1 MEPAVVES
9 TKEGLGESPKLE
21 EEIHNVTIKGK
32 KLYVDGYLKSN
43 LDKAKEIIRKDW
55 DIVFV
60 YDGYE
65 GSGKSV
71 KAMQDCFYFDH
82 SFNIERICF
91 DPRQFAK
98 QIRLAKPYQAV
109 LYDEAFTGLNA
120 RAAMSLINRTLVKM
134 LAEIR
139 QKKLFVGIVMPTFFD
154 LDRYVA
160 LWRSRALI
168 HVYMGQNFQRGF
180 FMFFNMARKKQL
192 YVFGKKFYSYHKP
205 TANFKGRFTNTY
217 VVDQQEYRKRKR
229 DSLMKRGTDEEKKL
243 VQAEVQKEMFERL
256 YNMNEIKGFTNIT
269 KAKILGISEGNY
281 YYKVKTYE
289 ETGELQ

>member
-1 MEPAVVES
+1 MMR
-9 TKEGLGESPKLE
+9 GLLWVKME
-21 EEIHNVTIKGK
+21 EEIDENAIHNVEVKGK
-32 KLYVDGYLKSN
+32 KLYIDGFLKSN

-71 KAMQDCFYFDH
+71 KAMQDCFYFDNT
-82 SFNIERICF
+82 FNMDRVCF
-91 DPRQFAK
+91 DPREFTRAIKKAQ
-98 QIRLAKPYQAV
+98 PYQAV

-139 QKKLFVGIVMPTFFD
+139 QKRLFVGIVMPTFFD

-168 HVYMGQNFQRGF
+168 HVYMGKNFQRGF
-180 FMFFNMARKKQL
+180 FMFFNMERKKQL
-192 YVFGKKFYSYHKP
+192 YVLGKKYYSYYKP
-205 TANFKGRFTNTY
+205 PANFKGRFTNTY
-217 VVDQQEYRKRKR
+217 VMDEVEYRKRKR
-229 DSLMKRGTDEEKKL
+229 DSLMKRGSDQEKRLMEEQ
-243 VQAEVQKEMFERL
+243 VRNSMFERL
-256 YNMNEIKGFTNIT
+256 VGFEGITNVQ
-269 KAKILGISEGNY
+269 KAKILGIPEGTY
-281 YYKVKTYE
+281 YYKLKNYE
-289 ETGELQ
+289 ETGEL

>member
-1 MEPAVVES
+1 M
-9 TKEGLGESPKLE
+9 E
-21 EEIHNVTIKGK
+21 EEIDENAIHNVEVKGK
-32 KLYVDGYLKSN
+32 KLYIDGFLKSN

-71 KAMQDCFYFDH
+71 KAMQDCFYFDNT
-82 SFNIERICF
+82 FNMDRVCF
-91 DPRQFAK
+91 DPREFTRAIKKAQ
-98 QIRLAKPYQAV
+98 PYQAV

-139 QKKLFVGIVMPTFFD
+139 QKRLFVGIVMPTFFD

-168 HVYMGQNFQRGF
+168 HVYMGKNFQRGF
-180 FMFFNMARKKQL
+180 FMFFNMERKKQL
-192 YVFGKKFYSYHKP
+192 YVLGKKYYSYYKP
-205 TANFKGRFTNTY
+205 PANFKGRFTNTY
-217 VVDQQEYRKRKR
+217 VMDEVEYRKRKR
-229 DSLMKRGTDEEKKL
+229 DSLMKRGSDQEKRLMEEQ
-243 VQAEVQKEMFERL
+243 VRNSMFERL
-256 YNMNEIKGFTNIT
+256 VGFEGITNVQ
-269 KAKILGISEGNY
+269 KAKILGIPEGTY
-281 YYKVKTYE
+281 YYKLKNYE
-289 ETGELQ
+289 ETGEL

>member
-1 MEPAVVES
+1 MR
-9 TKEGLGESPKLE
+9 GLLWVKME
-21 EEIHNVTIKGK
+21 EEIDESKLYNVDIKGK
-32 KLYVDGYLKSN
+32 KLYIDGFLQSN

-71 KAMQDCFYFDH
+71 KAMQDCFYFDN
-82 SFNIERICF
+82 SFNIDRICF
-91 DPRQFAK
+91 DPREFTKA
-98 QIRLAKPYQAV
+98 ITNAKPYQAV

-139 QKKLFVGIVMPTFFD
+139 QKRLFVGIVMPTFFD

-168 HVYMGQNFQRGF
+168 HVYMGKNFQRGF
-180 FMFFNMARKKQL
+180 FMFFNMERKKQL
-192 YVFGKKFYSYHKP
+192 YVLGKKYYSYYKP
-205 TANFKGRFTNTY
+205 TSNFKGRFTNAY
-217 VVDQQEYRKRKR
+217 VVDEVEYRKRKK
-229 DSLMKRGTDEEKKL
+229 DSLLKRGTDQEKRLMEEQ
-243 VQAEVQKEMFERL
+243 VRNSMFERL
-256 YNMNEIKGFTNIT
+256 VPFEGITNVQ
-269 KAKILGISEGNY
+269 KARILGIPEGTY
-281 YYKVKTYE
+281 YYKLKNYE
-289 ETGELQ
+289 ETGQL

>member
-1 MEPAVVES
+1 M
-9 TKEGLGESPKLE
+9 E
-21 EEIHNVTIKGK
+21 EEIDENAIHNVEVKGK
-32 KLYVDGYLKSN
+32 KLYIDGFLKSN

-71 KAMQDCFYFDH
+71 KAMQDCFYFDNT
-82 SFNIERICF
+82 FNMDRVCF
-91 DPRQFAK
+91 DPREFTRAIKKAQ
-98 QIRLAKPYQAV
+98 PYQAV

-139 QKKLFVGIVMPTFFD
+139 QKRLFVGIVMPTFFD

-168 HVYMGQNFQRGF
+168 HVYMGKNFQRGF
-180 FMFFNMARKKQL
+180 FMFFNMERKKQL
-192 YVFGKKFYSYHKP
+192 YVLGKKYYSYYKP
-205 TANFKGRFTNTY
+205 PANFKGRFTNTY
-217 VVDQQEYRKRKR
+217 VLDEVEYRKRKR
-229 DSLMKRGTDEEKKL
+229 DSLMKRGSDQEKRLMEEQ
-243 VQAEVQKEMFERL
+243 VRNSMFERL
-256 YNMNEIKGFTNIT
+256 VGFEGITNVQ
-269 KAKILGISEGNY
+269 KAKILGIPEGTY
-281 YYKVKTYE
+281 YYKLKNYE
-289 ETGELQ
+289 ETGEL

>member
-1 MEPAVVES
+1 MRGLLWVKMEQYNEEIR
-9 TKEGLGESPKLE
+9 EGEEPT
-21 EEIHNVTIKGK
+21 EEIHNIEIKGK

-71 KAMQDCFYFDH
+71 KAMQDCFYFDN
-82 SFNIERICF
+82 SFNIDRICF
-91 DPRQFAK
+91 NPIEFTKAIK
-98 QIRLAKPYQAV
+98 EAKPYQAV

-120 RAAMSLINRTLVKM
+120 RAAMSIINRTLVKM

-139 QKKLFVGIVMPTFFD
+139 QKRLFVCIVMPTFFD

-168 HVYMGQNFQRGF
+168 HVYMGKNFQRGY
-180 FMFFNMARKKQL
+180 FMFFNMERKKQL
-192 YVFGKKFYSYHKP
+192 YVLGKKYYSYSKP
-205 TANFKGRFTNTY
+205 MSNFKGRFTNAY
-217 VVDQQEYRKRKR
+217 VIDETEYRKRKK
-229 DSLMKRGTDEEKKL
+229 DSLMKRGVDQEKKL
-243 VQAEVQKEMFERL
+243 MEEQVKNTMFERL
-256 YNMNEIKGFTNIT
+256 MSIEGLTIVK
-269 KAKILGISEGNY
+269 KAAILGMHESTY
-281 YYKVKTYE
+281 RWKVKNYE
-289 ETGELQ
+289 DTGEI

>member
-1 MEPAVVES
+1 MR
-9 TKEGLGESPKLE
+9 GLLWVKME
-21 EEIHNVTIKGK
+21 EEIDENAIHNVEVKGK
-32 KLYVDGYLKSN
+32 KLYIDGFLKSN

-71 KAMQDCFYFDH
+71 KAMQDCFYFDNT
-82 SFNIERICF
+82 FNMDRVCF
-91 DPRQFAK
+91 DPREFTRAIKKAQ
-98 QIRLAKPYQAV
+98 PYQAV

-139 QKKLFVGIVMPTFFD
+139 QKRLFVGIVMPTFFD

-168 HVYMGQNFQRGF
+168 HVYMGKNFQRGF
-180 FMFFNMARKKQL
+180 FMFFNMERKKQL
-192 YVFGKKFYSYHKP
+192 YVLGKKYYSYYKP
-205 TANFKGRFTNTY
+205 PANFKGRFTNTY
-217 VVDQQEYRKRKR
+217 VMDEVEYRKRKR
-229 DSLMKRGTDEEKKL
+229 DSLMKRGSDQEKRLMEEQ
-243 VQAEVQKEMFERL
+243 VRNSMFERL
-256 YNMNEIKGFTNIT
+256 VGFEGITNVQ
-269 KAKILGISEGNY
+269 KAKILGIPEGTY
-281 YYKVKTYE
+281 YYKLKNYE
-289 ETGELQ
+289 ETGEL